1 MKVSD
6 RMNKIVKIKEVPD
19 SYDLAGKII
28 GFAMKVHSKLGPGF
42 LESVY
47 QKMRW
52 RANCGVPV

>member
-1 MKVSD
+1 
-6 RMNKIVKIKEVPD
+6 MNKIVKIKEVPD

-28 GFAMKVHSKLGPGF
+28 GFAMKVHSKLRPGF